1 MEPAV
6 IDWDD
11 LRSFLAIARAGSLS
25 GGARLLGVRQS
36 TMGRRL
42 SALEASSGAR
52 LFQKTPK
59 GLVLTPAGEAI
70 VARVEAMETEALAVE
85 RAITGRDVRL
95 AGEVRLTSVETLAAE
110 MLPAMLAE
118 FHGRYPGITVELIAD
133 SRSLSLTRREAD
145 IALRYARL
153 AQSDLAVRKVGDLAS
168 GIYASADYLARFGLP
183 DFADGAAG
191 HQTLLLPE
199 EAMAMPEMLWF
210 SRLTARATPALRSN
224 SRHALLGAARAGLGI
239 VLLERY
245 LADPVPGLVLVG
257 PQQPAPREI
266 WLAVHND
273 IRQTPRVRALTEF
286 LTTEL
291 RASAEKLN
299 PERGGE
305 AAHSGE

>member
-1 MEPAV
+1 MLE
-6 IDWDD
+6 WDD
-11 LRSFLAIARAGSLS
+11 LRFFLAIARGGSLS
-25 GGARLLGVRQS
+25 AAARALGVRQS

-42 SALEASSGAR
+42 EKLEIGSGAH
-52 LFQKTPK
+52 LLQKTPR
-59 GLVLTPAGEAI
+59 GFVLTATGEAI
-70 VARVEAMETEALAVE
+70 LTQVEAMETEALAVE

-95 AGEVRLTSVETLAAE
+95 EGLVRLTSVETLAAE
-110 MLPAMLAE
+110 MLPAMLAA
-118 FHGRYPGITVELIAD
+118 FHALFPGITVELIAD

-153 AQSDLAVRKVGDLAS
+153 PQNDLAVRRVGDLAS
-168 GIYASADYLARFGLP
+168 GLYASSGYLERFGTP
-183 DFADGAAG
+183 DFTAGAAG

-210 SRLTARATPALRSN
+210 SRLTARATPAMRSN
-224 SRHALLGAARAGLGI
+224 SRHALLGAAVAGLGI

-257 PQQPAPREI
+257 DAQPAPREI

-273 IRQTPRVRALTEF
+273 IRHTPRVRALTEF

-291 RASAEKLN
+291 RSQAQRLN
-299 PERGGE
+299 P
-305 AAHSGE
+305 AS